1 MTRSA
6 WLFLP
11 LALIATACSK
21 SPADSKPAGMPAGYD
36 RIDAAFGVRMAGLT
50 SNDSTHVVPTVEFR
64 TNGDYVMYPFS
75 TDCGGNFTRG
85 QGVVFAPD
93 GTVREQLPEL
103 SNATIAA
110 NPQYQPVAEKICAQ
124 VRAALAAVVESET
137 VRKTRYGIVRVE
149 GESPRRLT
157 FEGRPVAEDFAF
169 DIVKVAPMGT
179 RDLVLI
185 RDQSGGTACP
195 TQYFLLDVAGPTSV
209 TKGNDFGTC
218 NEGDATVEIKDGA
231 MTITMPSSIEGMN
244 GIYTWR
250 NGTLTGNDAD
260 IQNAMAAQA
269 DQAEFASEG
278 DQAAD
283 SAEQAYN
290 AAEQAPD
297 TSYAAPQ
304 PDPRNKFVA
313 ACATHSRRVTTLAG
327 SQVGLDEGESQA
339 YCGCLWQ
346 SAPDLATSVLKSGGD
361 PATLDAS
368 RWRSAQGTCIDQ
380 LL

>member
-6 WLFLP
+6 WLLFS

-21 SPADSKPAGMPAGYD
+21 SPADLKPAGMPAGYD

-50 SNDSTHVVPTVEFR
+50 SKDSTHVVPTVEFR

-75 TDCGGNFTRG
+75 TDCAGNFTRG

-103 SNATIAA
+103 ANATVAA
-110 NPQYQPVAEKICAQ
+110 NPQYQPVADKICSQ
-124 VRAALAAVVESET
+124 VRAALAAVIESAT

-149 GESPRRLT
+149 GGNPRRLT
-157 FEGRPVAEDFAF
+157 FDGHPVAEDFSF

-179 RDLVLI
+179 RDLVLV
-185 RDQSGGTACP
+185 RDHSGGTACP
-195 TQYFLLDVAGPTSV
+195 SQYFLLDVAGPAAV

-218 NEGDATVEIKDGA
+218 IESEATVDIKDGA
-231 MTITMPSSIEGMN
+231 MTISMPSAIEGMN
-244 GIYTWR
+244 GVYTWR
-250 NGTLTGNDAD
+250 DGTLTGNDAD
-260 IQNAMAAQA
+260 IQNAMTTQA
-269 DQAEFASEG
+269 DAAEFGSEG
-278 DQAAD
+278 DQAAG
-283 SAEQAYN
+283 SAEQAYD
-290 AAEQAPD
+290 AAEQAAD
-297 TSYAAPQ
+297 TAYSAPQ

-313 ACATHSRRVTTLAG
+313 ACTTHSRRVTTLAG
-327 SQVGLDEGESQA
+327 SQVGLDEGESQT

-346 SAPDLATSVLKSGGD
+346 LAPDLAASVLKSGGD
-361 PATLDAS
+361 PATLDAP